1 MRLDESNLILWGIAL
16 ILIVIIARRQ
26 GFKAV
31 LGAGPGT
38 AQSFFIL
45 LPRMIFALLTAGFVG
60 KIIPGEMIAGVI
72 GEESGVG
79 GVLVASIL
87 GGFVP
92 GGPIISFPIVVVL
105 QEAGA
110 GLPQLIAFLTAWS
123 VLAFHRVLIYELT
136 MMGWRFS
143 ILRLASSLI
152 LAPVAGLTTLAVV
165 QMFPAL
171 Q

>member
-1 MRLDESNLILWGIAL
+1 MRLDESNLILWTIAL
-16 ILIVIIARRQ
+16 ILIVIVARRQ
-26 GFKAV
+26 GVKTV
-31 LGAGPGT
+31 IGAGPGVGK
-38 AQSFFIL
+38 SL
-45 LPRMIFALLTAGFVG
+45 LTLVPRMMFALLTAGFVG
-60 KIIPGEMIAGVI
+60 KILPSELIAGVI
-72 GEESGVG
+72 GQESGAG
-79 GVLVASIL
+79 GILLASLL

-143 ILRLASSLI
+143 LLRLASSLI
-152 LAPVAGLTTLAVV
+152 LAPIAGLTTLALLEV
-165 QMFPAL
+165 FPAL
-171 Q
+171 K